1 MVIGELNRIDELSRV
16 ARAAATAGAEV
27 ALGWHARAAELGVR
41 EKTGP
46 RDLVSQADLDTE
58 QAIRQVL
65 ADRRPG
71 DAVLGEEQG
80 RTPGGEDVEWLVDPI
95 DGTTSY
101 LYGRADWSV
110 SVAARG
116 ADGRMLVGAVAE
128 PSYGRLTTAA
138 VDRGTWIGDRR
149 CQLST
154 RSDLREALIEVNFG
168 RPHDQHPRA
177 GAMVAALL
185 PRVRDLR
192 RGGSAASSLANV
204 ATGRADAA
212 WSPGLQPWDG
222 AAGIML
228 VLEAGGIVG
237 DLDGPSEGRW
247 PASGDVLA
255 APAGLWEPIRAVL
268 AEVYTRS

>member
-1 MVIGELNRIDELSRV
+1 VDVDELSRV
-16 ARAAATAGAEV
+16 AQAAATAGAET
-27 ALGWHARAAELGVR
+27 ALGWQARTAELRVR
-41 EKTGP
+41 EKSGP

-65 ADRRPG
+65 AGSRPR

-80 RTPGGEDVEWLVDPI
+80 ATAGSVEVEWLVDPI

-116 ADGRMLVGAVAE
+116 ADGQILVGAVAE
-128 PSYGRLTTAA
+128 PSCQRLTTAA
-138 VDRGTWIGDRR
+138 VGRRTWQGDRR
-149 CQLST
+149 CEISDRT
-154 RSDLREALIEVNFG
+154 DLREALVEVNFG
-168 RPHDQHPRA
+168 RPQDQHARA
-177 GAMVAALL
+177 GAMVGALL

-192 RGGSAASSLANV
+192 RGGSAASSLAGL
-204 ATGRADAA
+204 ATGQADAV

-222 AAGIML
+222 AAGVLL
-228 VLEAGGIVG
+228 VLEAGGVVG
-237 DLDGPSEGRW
+237 DLDGPSDGRW

-255 APAGLWEPIRAVL
+255 APAALWEPLRALL
-268 AEVYTRS
+268 AEVYHTR